1 MPSRSAPTP
10 LYTSRYWLLAIF
22 HAAISFILRPMRI
35 YVFSVF
41 CLAIGIAPSFGLPA
55 GDGNSSQNHQGV
67 GQSSSGLIPHDHP
80 PSYTTT
86 NQPTDASLRAAQE
99 NEKRWRRQMAH
110 EHLLREYGEGRYN
123 PFPWLRPDPK
133 HD

>member
-35 YVFSVF
+35 YVFAIF
-41 CLAIGIAPSFGLPA
+41 CLAIGIAPLFGLPA

-67 GQSSSGLIPHDHP
+67 GQSSLGLIPHDHP
-80 PSYTTT
+80 P
-86 NQPTDASLRAAQE
+86 
-99 NEKRWRRQMAH
+99 WRRQMAH
-110 EHLLREYGEGRYN
+110 EHLLREYRVGRYN
-123 PFPWLRPDPK
+123 PFPSLQHNPQCD
-133 HD
+133 